1 MKNYNVTFAVG
12 RFIDL
17 PADCT
22 KEQLE
27 LRTTGVETTLVDA
40 EGVDHAIFRVVSP
53 RGGSDN
59 CRVISIWEHVS

>member
-12 RFIDL
+12 RFSDL
-17 PADCT
+17 PVDCT

-27 LRTTGVETTLVDA
+27 QKLMGVETAVVDA
-40 EGVDHAIFRVVSP
+40 EGVDHAIFRVISP